1 MIFVQILLYPL
12 SGRFSTCVI
21 IKNSGKCGRK
31 TVNICTFVWVRLCP
45 AEEMQTIQHKRHSTG
60 CSCRLDRGAPGIMMK
75 LEHDAAAMKGRNI
88 P

>member
-31 TVNICTFVWVRLCP
+31 TVNICTFVWVRP
-45 AEEMQTIQHKRHSTG
+45 RSAEEMQTIQHKRHSTG
-60 CSCRLDRGAPGIMMK
+60 CSCRLDRGGAGDYD
-75 LEHDAAAMKGRNI
+75 EAGA
-88 P
+88 